1 MILGVG
7 NDFRGDDAAGLLAVR
22 RLRERL
28 PKVRVIEC
36 DGDLAGAVE
45 RWTGEDA
52 VIVIDAVSSGAE
64 AGTIHRFEAHARP
77 LSSRFFRGS
86 THAFGVAEAV
96 ELARAL
102 DRLPHRLIVYGIE
115 GASFATGDSLSP
127 QVAAAVE
134 EVVIRV
140 VEEVSRD
147 A

>member
-7 NDFRGDDAAGLLAVR
+7 NDFRGDDAAGLHAAR
-22 RLRERL
+22 RLREKL
-28 PKVRVIEC
+28 PQARVIER
-36 DGDLAGAVE
+36 DGDLAGAIE
-45 RWTGEDA
+45 CWTGEDM
-52 VIVIDAVSSGAE
+52 VIVIDAVFSGAE

-86 THAFGVAEAV
+86 THSFGVAEAI

-102 DRLPHRLIVYGIE
+102 DRLPRRLIVYGIE
-115 GASFATGDSLSP
+115 GASFTTGDSLSP
-127 QVAAAVE
+127 RVAESVE

-140 VEEVSRD
+140 VEEVGRN